1 MTPEQLLSIGAH
13 QTKFGQSPAYA
24 MPRYDDMSLEVEFN
38 HWVRVM
44 VRLGVVGAFSVHLP
58 HIKTFEQ
65 FKQLYTLLTGR
76 EVSNEQDS

>member
-1 MTPEQLLSIGAH
+1 MTPEQLLSIGAY

-24 MPRYDDMSLEVEFN
+24 MPRYDDMRLEVEFN
-38 HWVRVM
+38 HWGGGIA
-44 VRLGVVGAFSVHLP
+44 VRLAVVGTFSVYMP

-76 EVSNEQDS
+76 EVE